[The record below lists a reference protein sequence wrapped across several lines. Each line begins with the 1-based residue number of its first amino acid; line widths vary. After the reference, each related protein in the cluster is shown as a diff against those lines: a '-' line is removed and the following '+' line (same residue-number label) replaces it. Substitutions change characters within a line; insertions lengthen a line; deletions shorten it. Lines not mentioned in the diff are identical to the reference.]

1 MKEQLQSYSK
11 DMTIA
16 IVIQD
21 EHRKAEIA
29 RIRERYQRKISKR
42 KQDVGDFDPFFVMF
56 SILHNQNFICYNIS

>member
-1 MKEQLQSYSK
+1 MKEQLQNYSK

-29 RIRERYQRKISKR
+29 GIRERYQKKMSKR
-42 KQDVGDFDPFFVMF
+42 KQDVKSIELSRNFFF
-56 SILHNQNFICYNIS
+56 FN